1 VKYLQIRRKI
11 LVRFFCVKEWAVNC
25 NSDRFCK
32 VSMRACGLRTW
43 QNTPSIACSLALKAV
58 NPVGT
63 LETCEGKAAEYPGIV
78 LARQADYGA
87 LKSLNKSR
95 IGQPW
100 LCRGKWR
107 FRFQTPEGIM
117 SFEVMGTR
125 VVALQTTQLPWDM
138 PFSTQKS
145 RHNLTWTHLE
155 DLWAALETRKMLNL
169 WKVLANTN
177 AKWG

>member
-1 VKYLQIRRKI
+1 MTPWNKQKVFHKISCFVKYLQIQRKI
-11 LVRFFCVKEWAVNC
+11 WVRFLCVKEWAVNG
-25 NSDRFCK
+25 RFWQILQG
-32 VSMRACGLRTW
+32 MRACGLRTW
-43 QNTPSIACSLALKAV
+43 QNTPSIACSLALKAG

-63 LETCEGKAAEYPGIV
+63 LETWEGKAAESPGIV

-117 SFEVMGTR
+117 LFEGMGTR
-125 VVALQTTQLPWDM
+125 VVALQTTQLP
-138 PFSTQKS
+138 
-145 RHNLTWTHLE
+145 
-155 DLWAALETRKMLNL
+155 
-169 WKVLANTN
+169 
-177 AKWG
+177 